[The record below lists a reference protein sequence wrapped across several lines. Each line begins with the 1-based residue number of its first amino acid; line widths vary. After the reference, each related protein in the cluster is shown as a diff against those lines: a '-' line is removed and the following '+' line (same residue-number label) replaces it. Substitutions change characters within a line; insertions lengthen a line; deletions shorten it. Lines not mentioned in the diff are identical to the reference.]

1 MMTVFPLLKY
11 ACLQIDSFLKL
22 LESKDNTCYRKFLT
36 YLEEDYDWVAWSL
49 KNAQISPDL
58 VSELDTSRLSVRSGS
73 EPETVRMSSVERD
86 RDRRQERGSR
96 GQGEAEDDVRD
107 RERLGAEERRL
118 DTSMMSTSGYSGS
131 ERGFAS
137 PVHSSEFSLRS
148 SHSGDTDRLEY

>member
-1 MMTVFPLLKY
+1 M
-11 ACLQIDSFLKL
+11 
-22 LESKDNTCYRKFLT
+22 
-36 YLEEDYDWVAWSL
+36 AWSL

-96 GQGEAEDDVRD
+96 GRGEAEDEVRD